1 MKARRNRDFDWR
13 RPLLPKTE
21 RCEVVTPPPPPPSPV
36 LGDSIM
42 VEDIVFIPQASRLE
56 FTVSWEAPIVLN
68 GNLSFYELC
77 LGEEAVSV
85 EENNC
90 TSPSTS
96 LCVTTPEAAT
106 MDDDCTPL
114 ELGPSGLPTMD
125 IEYLI
130 DTNTSEVQVQVRVKC
145 DDFK

>member
-1 MKARRNRDFDWR
+1 MRAKRNPEFHWR
-13 RPLLPKTE
+13 RPLLPRKE
-21 RCEVVTPPPPPPSPV
+21 NCFVVTPPPPPPSPV
-36 LGDSIM
+36 LSDSIK
-42 VEDIVFIPQASRLE
+42 VEDIVFIPQTGRLQ

-68 GNLSFYELC
+68 GNLSLYELC
-77 LGEEAVSV
+77 LGKKAVSV

-106 MDDDCTPL
+106 MNDDCIPL

-125 IEYLI
+125 IEYII
-130 DTNTSEVQVQVRVKC
+130 DSDTSEVQVQVRENVMI
-145 DDFK
+145 